1 MSFWKSLERNVF
13 RPVGRAGK
21 AVAPIAGGIV
31 GTALGGPLG
40 GALGSSLG
48 GALKRGKFDLKNAL
62 MDGGSS
68 LLLNGIASK
77 LGGIPGLGGGAKG
90 GVPDLA
96 PMKNM
101 IGMTAGN
108 GLTEGLSG
116 AVANTA
122 SNGIGNAVKGAV
134 AEGGK
139 KWLTGKN
146 IAAVGDA
153 AIGGMQ
159 AYNGA
164 QQNKLMQ
171 QQYED
176 QKRRE
181 EEDRAREQAMDPMRS
196 QLIQQIMMRLQGNT
210 MPQVR

>member
-13 RPVGRAGK
+13 RPIGRGAK
-21 AVAPIAGGIV
+21 TVAPIAGGIV

-68 LLLNGIASK
+68 LLFNGIASK

-101 IGMTAGN
+101 VGMTAGN
-108 GLTEGLSG
+108 GLSAGISG
-116 AVANTA
+116 AAPLA
-122 SNGIGNAVKGAV
+122 AGGIADAAKSAV

-164 QQNKLMQ
+164 QQNKLQQ

-176 QKRRE
+176 FKRRE
-181 EEDRAREQAMDPMRS
+181 EEDREREQAMDPMRS
-196 QLIQQIMMRLQGNT
+196 QLLQQIMMRLQGNT

>member
-21 AVAPIAGGIV
+21 AVAPVALGIAGSSV
-31 GTALGGPLG
+31 LGPLG
-40 GALGSSLG
+40 GALGASLG

-62 MDGGSS
+62 VDGGSS
-68 LLLNGIASK
+68 LLFNGIASK
-77 LGGIPGLGGGAKG
+77 LGGIPGLGGGAKA

-101 IGMTAGN
+101 IGMTAGS
-108 GLTEGLSG
+108 GLKEGLSG

-122 SNGIGNAVKGAV
+122 SNGIGDAVKGAV

-159 AYNGA
+159 AYSGM
-164 QQNKLMQ
+164 QQNKLQ
-171 QQYED
+171 QQMYED
-176 QKRRE
+176 NKRRE
-181 EEDRAREQAMDPMRS
+181 EEDREREQAMDPMRS
-196 QLIQQIMMRLQGNT
+196 ALLQQIMMRLQGNT